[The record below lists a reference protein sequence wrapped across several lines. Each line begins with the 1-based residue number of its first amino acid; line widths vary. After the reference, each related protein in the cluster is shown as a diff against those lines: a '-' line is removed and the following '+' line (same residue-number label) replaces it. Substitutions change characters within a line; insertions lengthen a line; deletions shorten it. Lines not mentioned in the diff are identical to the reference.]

1 MTNDPDILT
10 KNEII
15 YPKNVGAQV
24 AMISHKMNNR
34 HPWQSKKSKSGEPF
48 LSNQDFHF
56 FNCPG
61 CEIFI

>member
-15 YPKNVGAQV
+15 YPKNVWAQV

-34 HPWQSKKSKSGEPF
+34 HPWQLE
-48 LSNQDFHF
+48 NQK
-56 FNCPG
+56 PG
-61 CEIFI
+61 CRFGATS